1 MKLLTASLHHQASM
15 LPLHSGLHC
24 FLIAADQVIT
34 ATWGSSSGDKLTA
47 GAGAGEGATC
57 GGGRRLLATWCLD
70 IADLFY
76 QICWVLCYKSPNGCK
91 RVVFRDYVDHYR
103 DSRLHCNRFVTT
115 ATLNKRTI
123 PFPWYWC
130 CRTRSSWWQ
139 YHTLQSCPVM
149 GSFGEMRSIN
159 LMRTTRWIFLWRYFT
174 FFIPTTSKAGWCWSQ
189 FDLYFISPLLWLE
202 GFSVASKS
210 IVSRYFELPNK
221 LLPYHPESEI
231 KKQRYQDGLGLLWC
245 AVHNS

>member
-1 MKLLTASLHHQASM
+1 M

-24 FLIAADQVIT
+24 FLIAADHVIT
-34 ATWGSSSGDKLTA
+34 ATWGCSSGDKLTA
-47 GAGAGEGATC
+47 GAGEGAGTDGC
-57 GGGRRLLATWCLD
+57 WPPAVWTLLTYSTRYVEFCVTKVQM
-70 IADLFY
+70 F
-76 QICWVLCYKSPNGCK
+76 VMCK

-174 FFIPTTSKAGWCWSQ
+174 FFTPTTSKAGWCWSQ
-189 FDLYFISPLLWLE
+189 SDLYFISPLLWLE

-221 LLPYHPESEI
+221 LLPDNPESEI
-231 KKQRYQDGLGLLWC
+231 KK
-245 AVHNS
+245 HNINNDIKTGWAYFDVLCIINS

>member
-1 MKLLTASLHHQASM
+1 MEFELLSVAYIVLITSSR
-15 LPLHSGLHC
+15 PLE
-24 FLIAADQVIT
+24 AAALVTRWQPGRGRGRGR
-34 ATWGSSSGDKLTA
+34 WR
-47 GAGAGEGATC
+47 GATC
-57 GGGRRLLATWCLD
+57 GVGRRLLATWCLD

-130 CRTRSSWWQ
+130 CRSRSSWWQ

-174 FFIPTTSKAGWCWSQ
+174 FFTPTTSKAVDDVDHNLIC
-189 FDLYFISPLLWLE
+189 ISHKSSSVTR
-202 GFSVASKS
+202 GFLGCFQIYCIQIFRAAKQTAA
-210 IVSRYFELPNK
+210 LPPGIRN
-221 LLPYHPESEI
+221 
-231 KKQRYQDGLGLLWC
+231 
-245 AVHNS
+245 